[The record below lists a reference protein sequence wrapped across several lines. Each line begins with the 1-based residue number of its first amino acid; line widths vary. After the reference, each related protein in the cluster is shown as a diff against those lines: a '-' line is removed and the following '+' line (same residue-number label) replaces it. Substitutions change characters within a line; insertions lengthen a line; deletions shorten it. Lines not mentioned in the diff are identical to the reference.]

1 MDRRLFL
8 RVIVGNRTIFLF
20 FISPASSPP
29 GIIGTSSFAS
39 EKETGKT
46 GGLKRETLFSFF
58 LTIENFYFEK
68 DQRLD

>member
-20 FISPASSPP
+20 FIAPASSPP

-39 EKETGKT
+39 EKEKT
-46 GGLKRETLFSFF
+46 GLKRETLFSFF